1 MLRSSLFTASAF
13 AFVASASAQTPQTLQ
28 AERITGP
35 IKNAGIYHVATG
47 TWTRTGGAVANLGPD
62 VIYSNTTATG
72 YFTSAGGAGGFA
84 PDSVNH
90 DEGGLPG
97 STNTNVS
104 GVTND
109 EYFANCFSI
118 GYCDNG
124 LAASGGWAIT
134 FYESYTPCT
143 LPDPA
148 NGEVP
153 VGAFLATGLPA
164 GGCWTVELDLSGG
177 LEFCIGAD
185 NPLFPGFDDDAN
197 LDSFGWSYQYAG
209 TDGSAPAG
217 FIMAGDP
224 QYTDLNWIPGGLP
237 LDGSGTFYGAASP
250 CATPTDENG
259 TGYLTDD
266 FWWLEDPLV
275 TDTGC
280 YFFGGYINRNGCGGP
295 QGNPYASF
303 FMQIEAD
310 ILAPCVDPNLG
321 VEYCQSNPNST
332 GATTDLVI
340 NGSTSVAADN
350 MTLNAVNMPN
360 NSFGFFITSETQGFV
375 ANPAGSQGNI
385 CLAGNLGRFVAT
397 GQIKN
402 SMMAGTISLATP
414 TEWTTTAIP
423 TSTGPYAA
431 AVGITTNFQAWH
443 RDVGSNS
450 NFSNAR
456 EITWTP

>member
-1 MLRSSLFTASAF
+1 MTRLLIALPVALLTSATTFASPR
-13 AFVASASAQTPQTLQ
+13 PQTATSSSPGRSAPQRLD
-28 AERITGP
+28 AERVTGP
-35 IKNAGIYHVATG
+35 VRHAGSYHVATG

-62 VIYSNTTATG
+62 VIYSNTTGTG

-84 PDSVNH
+84 PDSANY

-109 EYFANCFSI
+109 EYVANCFSI

-124 LAASGGWAIT
+124 LPASGGWAIT

-148 NGEVP
+148 SGEVP
-153 VGAFLATGLPA
+153 VGSFLATGLPA

-250 CATPTDENG
+250 CATPTS
-259 TGYLTDD
+259 
-266 FWWLEDPLV
+266 
-275 TDTGC
+275 
-280 YFFGGYINRNGCGGP
+280 GP
-295 QGNPYASF
+295 
-303 FMQIEAD
+303 
-310 ILAPCVDPNLG
+310 
-321 VEYCQSNPNST
+321 
-332 GATTDLVI
+332 
-340 NGSTSVAADN
+340 GS
-350 MTLNAVNMPN
+350 
-360 NSFGFFITSETQGFV
+360 
-375 ANPAGSQGNI
+375 AG
-385 CLAGNLGRFVAT
+385 
-397 GQIKN
+397 
-402 SMMAGTISLATP
+402 
-414 TEWTTTAIP
+414 
-423 TSTGPYAA
+423 
-431 AVGITTNFQAWH
+431 
-443 RDVGSNS
+443 
-450 NFSNAR
+450 
-456 EITWTP
+456 